1 MQPVLRNSR
10 VCRVTVRILTDG
22 IPRAAHHRIRFTGV
36 LELAA
41 WGVADRE
48 ESRHF
53 VPTIFDLFHFPAL
66 ANLANHEPHKISLDI
81 LVSLS

>member
-1 MQPVLRNSR
+1 VQPILRNSG
-10 VCRVTVRILTDG
+10 VCRLTDRIPTDW

-66 ANLANHEPHKISLDI
+66 ANLANHEPQKISLDI
-81 LVSLS
+81 LG